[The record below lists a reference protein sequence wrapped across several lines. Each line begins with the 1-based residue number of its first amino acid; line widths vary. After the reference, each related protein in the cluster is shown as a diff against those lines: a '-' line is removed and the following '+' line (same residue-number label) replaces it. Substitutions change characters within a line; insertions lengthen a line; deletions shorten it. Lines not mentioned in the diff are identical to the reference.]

1 MNHLF
6 CPECERL
13 YETARN
19 AVRQHIGAQG
29 NWQIA
34 SLQRDSPET
43 IAELRT
49 IREAAARSRASAA
62 SAYREHAGTHAPA

>member
-1 MNHLF
+1 MDQLL

-13 YETARN
+13 YETARD
-19 AVRQHIGAQG
+19 AVRRHIGAQG

-43 IAELRT
+43 IAQLKT
-49 IREAAARSRASAA
+49 IRESAARARANAA